1 MEIRENILKDKRKE
15 ALERDRPT
23 HYSSKI
29 GYFNAN
35 WTNHHRLL
43 VDDVKNHYLSYSRHI
58 QYSITLQTRLI
69 IKRDKFRSEQ
79 QLISLQEDFW
89 HFKNRINYHFY
100 GKTGHRKPHIYSLL
114 ILPVIE
120 GSAFSPEGERT
131 LHYHLGLGN
140 IPDEASFNELCIVIR
155 KHWLKT
161 KFGTDMIRVKSADPD
176 WMDYITKEVDRGN
189 IDCVDWRNASIPHE
203 ALHI

>member
-1 MEIRENILKDKRKE
+1 MEIRENILDDKRRE
-15 ALERDRPT
+15 ALAKERPT
-23 HYSSKI
+23 HYSSTI
-29 GYFNAN
+29 GYFNAK
-35 WTNHHRLL
+35 WTDNHRLL
-43 VDDVKNHYLSYSRHI
+43 VQDIQNHYLSYSPHI
-58 QYSITLQTRLI
+58 RYSATLQTRLI
-69 IKRDKFRSEQ
+69 TRRDKFRSEQ

-100 GKTGHRKPHIYSLL
+100 GKTGHRKPLIYSLL

-120 GSAFSPEGERT
+120 GSAFSPEGGRT

-140 IPDEASFNELCIVIR
+140 LPDEASFNELCSVIR

-161 KFGTDMIRVKSADPD
+161 KFGTDMIRIKSADPD
-176 WMDYITKEVDRGN
+176 WMEYITKEVERGN
-189 IDCVDWRNASIPHE
+189 VDCVDWRNACIPHK